1 MNKNIFFS
9 YLIYRFVF
17 SERGENK
24 LIKFEKYDNVY
35 FFLIINF
42 FVVVLCIFG
51 FSLFW
56 IVWGFRKFIVFL
68 IIFVIFY

>member
-51 FSLFW
+51 LVCFGLFG
-56 IVWGFRKFIVFL
+56 VLENLLYF
-68 IIFVIFY
+68 